1 VPASDKA
8 ACSSTRD
15 AHALYKQNFVS
26 KTFMGIILG
35 TGGKLHRAFF
45 CICLKHK
52 AKLAESCNPTVQM
65 RGRERDAVQSSAK
78 RAWKA

>member
-1 VPASDKA
+1 
-8 ACSSTRD
+8 
-15 AHALYKQNFVS
+15 
-26 KTFMGIILG
+26 MGIILG
-35 TGGKLHRAFF
+35 AGGKLHRAFF